1 MIPRRSIKAQLVF
14 SLAVLAVSLVA
25 WDTFTVVSQYRDSRA
40 QAALLVEDIAHA
52 ISGSLELVLRDQLHV
67 LEALGAD
74 SILIR
79 GENPACSNTL
89 AASARL
95 LRLNLNLI
103 VVDAEGD
110 LACSGMGVPGPDFEP
125 LGDRSW
131 FQSVS
136 RDLEVTVGELVIGRH
151 TERWV
156 IPLAIPILNADG
168 TFRSTLVATLDA
180 EFFNEFVGDL
190 GVTEEALITVAERGV
205 TVIAR
210 SRDWAGTVG
219 QALPATNP
227 GLDLAGNPEGTSVA
241 QDQDGVMRYW
251 AYTTVPGTEWVV
263 FVGLP
268 ESYIRALPMATA
280 IRAVGTAIVTLLVIM
295 ALVTWVYSGVL
306 DSLHRLVEGS
316 RAAVDGDLGR
326 IPASGPREIVEVGR
340 AFRATLEQRLKAESE
355 GIEADARWRSI
366 LDNAVFGVL
375 LAREDGTI
383 EVTNP
388 AMAEILEADD
398 IEELI
403 GRNIASLFWV
413 ETHGEE
419 FLNDLLLFH
428 SVQGVEYRWR
438 TCKDHL
444 RTLRL
449 TASRV
454 DAGDRPDQVEVFAED
469 ISVQHDLQVQLLQ
482 AQKMEAV
489 GRLAGGVAHDFNN
502 LLTVIQ
508 GHSEILLSKLTEEDR
523 AYRNASE
530 ILKASERAADLTGQ
544 LLSFSRKGREEE
556 SSAIDLNLV
565 IEDMEQLCRRLIGE
579 HVEMALDLGS
589 ELPAVAVPTG
599 RLEQVIL
606 NLVVNAR
613 DAMPDGGRMTIR
625 TRATPSPLR
634 KARGPWVAM
643 EVEDQGTGIPEEVRE
658 RMFDPFFTTKA
669 SGEGTGLGLSTV
681 YGIVSGAGGQIQ
693 VDSELGRGSKFT
705 VLLPGGTATDVE
717 MVEAPEVPEEV
728 GPSTGGLVLVVEDEE
743 QVREIV
749 VRVLGEAGFR
759 TLQARNGEEG
769 IEVAVAEGGSLD
781 LVVSDVVMP
790 RLKGPEMMARLHQLY
805 PELRVLYVSG
815 YAGGSIAPSD
825 LTDPRVEF
833 MDKPFRPPELLRRV
847 RALLA
852 PGRLDQG

>member
-1 MIPRRSIKAQLVF
+1 
-14 SLAVLAVSLVA
+14 
-25 WDTFTVVSQYRDSRA
+25 
-40 QAALLVEDIAHA
+40 
-52 ISGSLELVLRDQLHV
+52 
-67 LEALGAD
+67 
-74 SILIR
+74 
-79 GENPACSNTL
+79 
-89 AASARL
+89 
-95 LRLNLNLI
+95 
-103 VVDAEGD
+103 
-110 LACSGMGVPGPDFEP
+110 
-125 LGDRSW
+125 
-131 FQSVS
+131 
-136 RDLEVTVGELVIGRH
+136 
-151 TERWV
+151 
-156 IPLAIPILNADG
+156 
-168 TFRSTLVATLDA
+168 
-180 EFFNEFVGDL
+180 
-190 GVTEEALITVAERGV
+190 
-205 TVIAR
+205 
-210 SRDWAGTVG
+210 
-219 QALPATNP
+219 
-227 GLDLAGNPEGTSVA
+227 
-241 QDQDGVMRYW
+241 
-251 AYTTVPGTEWVV
+251 
-263 FVGLP
+263 
-268 ESYIRALPMATA
+268 MATA

-669 SGEGTGLGLSTV
+669 SGEGTG
-681 YGIVSGAGGQIQ
+681 
-693 VDSELGRGSKFT
+693 SKFT